1 MRAEIIARNY
11 AATLL
16 ELAERNGGPKTVES
30 FGASLD
36 ALARLVENDRRV
48 AEFLATPRV
57 RGEAKKE
64 ALSRALAGQASEL
77 FVRFV
82 MVVVEKR
89 RQSLFPEIAQAYRA
103 LVDERMG
110 RVRVEVAIS
119 HAPDDTLQKE
129 IRRALEARTGR
140 EVIPT
145 FTVDP
150 ELLGGMVVRMGDEIL
165 DGSVKSR
172 MAGLRRRLLET
183 ELPAGA
189 GA

>member
-1 MRAEIIARNY
+1 VRAEIIARNY
-11 AATLL
+11 ADTLL
-16 ELAERNGGPKTVES
+16 ELADRNGGAKAMQQ
-30 FGASLD
+30 FGEALD
-36 ALARLVENDRRV
+36 ALAAVLESDPRV

-57 RGEAKKE
+57 NAAAKQDV
-64 ALSRALAGQASEL
+64 LTRALKGTAPEL

-89 RQSLFPEIAQAYRA
+89 RQGLLVEMAAAYRA

-110 RVRVEVAIS
+110 RVRVDVTIS
-119 HAPDDTLQKE
+119 HAPDETLEKE
-129 IRRALEARTGR
+129 IRRALEKRTGR
-140 EVIPT
+140 EVIPA

-150 ELLGGMVVRMGDEIL
+150 ELLGGMVVHLGDEIL
-165 DGSVKSR
+165 DSSVRSR